1 MKVLKPFA
9 VGPLETKTNKSLLA
23 IGGHMPLIAP
33 SILAADFSRL
43 GDEVRRVTDAGADF
57 IHIDVMDGIFVPN
70 ITIGPS
76 MVKSLRKYSRLPFIS
91 HLMITHPENHMK
103 AFAEAGSDIIE
114 VHIEADQKHVIETIR
129 GIRDLGK
136 KAGLAVNPPT
146 PIEKA
151 YEFFGEIDLLLVM
164 SVNPGFGGQSFMP
177 EVLPKIGKAKAEME
191 RIGRRVPV
199 EIDGGINLETGALA
213 ARAGADILAAGTSI
227 FKAEDMKV
235 AITSLRQLN
244 SKD

>member
-1 MKVLKPFA
+1 
-9 VGPLETKTNKSLLA
+9 
-23 IGGHMPLIAP
+23 MPLIAP
-33 SILAADFSRL
+33 SILAADFSKL
-43 GDEVRRVTDAGADF
+43 GEEVHKVSEAGADF

-76 MVKSLRKYSRLPFIS
+76 MVKSLRPYSQLPFIS

-114 VHIEADQKHVIETIR
+114 VHIEAAQKHVLESIK
-129 GIRDLGK
+129 GIQKLGK

-146 PIEKA
+146 PIEEVFP
-151 YEFFGEIDLLLVM
+151 YLEEIDLLLVM

-177 EVLPKIGKAKAEME
+177 EVLPKIGKAKDEME
-191 RIGRRVPV
+191 RLGRRVPV
-199 EIDGGINLETGALA
+199 EIDGGINIETGKLA
-213 ARAGADILAAGTSI
+213 AQAGADILAAGTSI
-227 FKAEDMKV
+227 FKAPDMKR
-235 AITSLRQLN
+235 AISALRGLG